1 MPRRQQKL
9 TLSELRVGIFMLG
22 ALLVTGFLILNSSG
36 GFNPF
41 EKKLRLKSRF
51 ESADGLHPGADVQLA
66 GVSVGKVED
75 VRFLPPDSPAGQRI
89 EATLAVVQELDN
101 KPISD
106 LIRTD
111 SRAQLVATSILGNDK
126 MINIIPGTSKGS
138 PIVNGAL
145 LDSSAGNSLTQLTET
160 GNDLLKK
167 INEIAVPAND
177 ILNKANQG
185 DGTLGRIIND
195 ESLYKSLDS
204 AVLETRATM
213 TRLQTTIDKINK
225 GQGSAGKLVND
236 PALYDSLNKT
246 VAQLE
251 AISGDIKAG
260 RGSAGKFVNDDAL
273 YLETRDAV
281 ANLKVSAEKISAIAD
296 DVKLITSDIRD
307 GKGSAG
313 KLFRDDKLYDETKD
327 AIARFAATTVRI
339 EAILADA
346 QAGKGTIGRL
356 VTDETLYNSINQTAN
371 NVNTLSSE
379 GTKLLYDFRQNPK
392 KFLRIKLALF

>member
-9 TLSELRVGIFMLG
+9 TLSELRVGIFMLA

-36 GFNPF
+36 NFSPF
-41 EKKLRLKSRF
+41 EKKLRLKTRF

-66 GVSVGKVED
+66 GVSIGKVEE
-75 VRFLPPDSPAGQRI
+75 VKFLPPDSPEGQRI
-89 EATLAVVQELDN
+89 EATLAVVQVLDK

-106 LIRTD
+106 LIRSD
-111 SRAQLVATSILGNDK
+111 SRAQLIATSILGNDK
-126 MINIIPGTSKGS
+126 MINIFPGTSKGA
-138 PIVNGAL
+138 PVDDNAL
-145 LDSSAGNSLTQLTET
+145 IESSAGNSLTQLTET
-160 GNDLLKK
+160 GNDLLKQIKK
-167 INEIAVPAND
+167 ISVPANE
-177 ILNKANQG
+177 ILDKANRG
-185 DGTLGRIIND
+185 DGTLGRVIND

-204 AVLETRATM
+204 AVAETRDTM
-213 TRLQTTIDKINK
+213 TRLQATIDKINK
-225 GQGSAGKLVND
+225 GEGTAGKLVND

-260 RGSAGKFVNDDAL
+260 RGSAGKFVNDEEF
-273 YLETRDAV
+273 YNETRNTV
-281 ANLKVSAEKISAIAD
+281 TELRKSAEKISAIAD
-296 DVKLITSDIRD
+296 DVKSITADLNA

-313 KLFRDDKLYDETKD
+313 KLLRDEKLYED
-327 AIARFAATTVRI
+327 AKEMIARFNSTTTRI

-356 VTDETLYNSINQTAN
+356 MTDETLYNSVNQTAN
-371 NVNTLSSE
+371 NVATFTGE

-392 KFLRIKLALF
+392 KFLRIKLAIF